1 MGAWRVNFINPAANE
16 TSAQLIAR
24 RAGEGIEMEGK
35 LSSGTVIR
43 WRYVSITPRLF
54 HYTGE
59 RMTPDGKS
67 WHLYLELFGTRAE
80 GRFSRSVTFWPSDV
94 VSVRVVFELAG
105 NGVLNEMRDGR

>member
-1 MGAWRVNFINPAANE
+1 
-16 TSAQLIAR
+16 
-24 RAGEGIEMEGK
+24 
-35 LSSGTVIR
+35 
-43 WRYVSITPRLF
+43 
-54 HYTGE
+54 
-59 RMTPDGKS
+59 MTPDGKS